1 MTSFSSAKNWSAPYP
16 SMSTAYLKLPSTV
29 GNTAIT
35 MPPSWTSA
43 ALSTISPT
51 SNFDIENSPGIIEV
65 RNDYFP
71 LTLSPPYQ
79 PDREALRPRHPRTDV
94 SGECESE
101 QARAKQN

>member
-1 MTSFSSAKNWSAPYP
+1 
-16 SMSTAYLKLPSTV
+16 
-29 GNTAIT
+29 

-101 QARAKQN
+101 QARAKQNETGNRHGKETVGSEFIAHHGPPPNRSGTLITEL